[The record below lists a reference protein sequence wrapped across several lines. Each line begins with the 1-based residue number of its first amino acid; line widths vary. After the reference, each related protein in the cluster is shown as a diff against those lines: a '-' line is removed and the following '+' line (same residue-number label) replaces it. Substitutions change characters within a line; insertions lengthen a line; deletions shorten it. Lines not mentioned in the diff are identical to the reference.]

1 MPKSGERRD
10 FLLVRSLRFALRPPL
25 SLSLDT
31 ANSAK
36 MGRFDWGTTPNERE
50 GALRVEGL
58 ECRFGDIICVK
69 IAPTFLS
76 VVGRNQVGCKQK
88 FNQTYLNYFQV

>member
-1 MPKSGERRD
+1 MNETIHRAKKRREKR
-10 FLLVRSLRFALRPPL
+10 LSPRSLSSLRSSPPL

-69 IAPTFLS
+69 IAPIYS
-76 VVGRNQVGCKQK
+76 Q
-88 FNQTYLNYFQV
+88 